1 MAKIELKIG
10 DKTYNRKWVDD
21 VSSTSQ
27 TSTDPSGI
35 NYGVIPSTGSAKLRD
50 VDGEIRADIESGVL
64 PISNATTKV
73 VINGNQIQEHI
84 TSDSNYNIIDR
95 ELNLQFSD
103 RLSLLDKVT
112 YEGMPL
118 RDYSMTAYEMLDD
131 VIGSYGGYC
140 KEMPINWVK
149 YQNGDAILV
158 SSKSNAIVVNTKSGY
173 EIIGTPIKVT
183 PHKNVEIEFSI
194 STTAY
199 TALSGKTGI
208 PVQVLNSKPTD
219 SDCSSILLASSYLDK
234 SGKENVGILRFTPT
248 TDLVYL
254 VINFGYAADNQ
265 TGITAQINYISV
277 NGNALSL
284 ATKSKAFNVLPAI
297 GAVSATIGD
306 KLFGVEIKYPY
317 LPKATYRETIEKFCV
332 LAQMTL
338 ALDEDGRIVF
348 YDARPLLKDNEKSTI
363 VPNSYKI
370 TNLNKTLFL
379 KNKIDGV
386 DIKQTKFNKS
396 TNSNALCGTD
406 EYKIVSVET
415 LVKQESDN
423 TAAFASVVMI
433 TYYMSITVKIPEK
446 NETALRQIKQMYSGV
461 DANGYPKIPYTV
473 AWRYENGNHDS
484 AGDSITYTTTSSG
497 DIAAAKWVNSSVTP
511 PQEIEHPMAVF
522 IKNTSGQEVWTSQ
535 QDLSTT
541 LKDNMFSYTNGFYV
555 GSFNILVGKEARYI
569 LNPNSKEIYEFC
581 RFIPKEV
588 SISYYG
594 RVEQIDFEEV
604 DCSSQNIENAVTP
617 VSIPTNEL
625 LQDEKVVASI
635 RDNILNDYSVGIPTA
650 DIDLFCGLGNWENG
664 EIVQPN
670 KLLKFDGEDGEW
682 RVTGRTFKYSGEPTL
697 GLELQKQ
704 HDLLTTIKKPTNVE
718 AIYWVEPDGTTP
730 LYQVDVSVYNSN
742 ISVLTC
748 YIIAY
753 DSTNVARDSVSF
765 SIGAISSAKK
775 QLNIS
780 STDEDGSQI
789 DWDGGTV
796 WVYFEYKNGTKSD
809 GVEVGFVKK
818 IKTYGTLKSPTNV
831 AITWQEDSFR
841 GGYFVRMTVTNPNDV
856 AVTANWDSYAAAKTG
871 TFSVGAS
878 STETYDLF
886 WAETNQ
892 DQNSLDG
899 RVYFSA
905 SGFEDSATVGFD

>member
-10 DKTYNRKWVDD
+10 DKIYNRKWVDD

-27 TSTDPSGI
+27 ISTDPAGI

-64 PISNATTKV
+64 PVSNATTK
-73 VINGNQIQEHI
+73 ISANGNQIQEHI

-173 EIIGTPIKVT
+173 EIIGTPLKVT
-183 PHKNVEIEFSI
+183 PNKNVEIEFSI

-234 SGKENVGILRFTPT
+234 SGKENVGVLRFMPT

-284 ATKSKAFNVLPAI
+284 ATKSKAFNVLTAA

-363 VPNSYKI
+363 VPNAYKI

-386 DIKQTKFNKS
+386 DISYMKVSDKVDINTLWDTWNSINNNYTKKTDNTPFTDVYISIQYFIGTATIPIKS
-396 TNSNALCGTD
+396 
-406 EYKIVSVET
+406 
-415 LVKQESDN
+415 SDN
-423 TAAFASVVMI
+423 LKQFLESTDFKFLSTGTHTSGIITSKVVSDGGGYGYNYEY
-433 TYYMSITVKIPEK
+433 TKREK
-446 NETALRQIKQMYSGV
+446 ESWTIDKFSETNYSG
-461 DANGYPKIPYTV
+461 
-473 AWRYENGNHDS
+473 
-484 AGDSITYTTTSSG
+484 TTT
-497 DIAAAKWVNSSVTP
+497 ATLPNNSTFEANIVGENIVINFKLPAS
-511 PQEIEHPMAVF
+511 QNYHYYEMALDGT
-522 IKNTSGQEVWTSQ
+522 IKSDVQIYNAEKFEVSFYGNT
-535 QDLSTT
+535 
-541 LKDNMFSYTNGFYV
+541 
-555 GSFNILVGKEARYI
+555 
-569 LNPNSKEIYEFC
+569 
-581 RFIPKEV
+581 KEV
-588 SISYYG
+588 S
-594 RVEQIDFEEV
+594 FEEV

-635 RDNILNDYSVGIPTA
+635 RDNILDDYSVGIPTA

-780 STDEDGSQI
+780 STDEAGSQI

-809 GVEVGFVKK
+809 GVEVGFIKK

-831 AITWQEDSFR
+831 AIKWKEDFSR
-841 GGYFVRMTVTNPNDV
+841 GGYFVEMTVTNPNDV

-878 STETYDLF
+878 STETSDLF

-892 DQNSLDG
+892 DQNNLDG

>member
-10 DKTYNRKWVDD
+10 DKIYNRKWVDD

-27 TSTDPSGI
+27 ISTDPAGI
-35 NYGVIPSTGSAKLRD
+35 NYSVIPSTGSAKLRD

-64 PISNATTKV
+64 PVSNATTK
-73 VINGNQIQEHI
+73 ISANGNQIQEHI

-149 YQNGDAILV
+149 YQNGDAIFV

-173 EIIGTPIKVT
+173 EIIGTPLKVT
-183 PHKNVEIEFSI
+183 PNKNVEIEFSI

-234 SGKENVGILRFTPT
+234 SGKENVGVLRFMPT
-248 TDLVYL
+248 TDLIYL

-265 TGITAQINYISV
+265 TGITAQINYIRV
-277 NGNALSL
+277 NGNSLSL
-284 ATKSKAFNVLPAI
+284 ATKSKAFNVLPAV

-348 YDARPLLKDNEKSTI
+348 YDARPLLKDNEKTTI
-363 VPNSYKI
+363 VPNAYKI

-386 DIKQTKFNKS
+386 DISYMKVSDKVDINTLWDTWSS
-396 TNSNALCGTD
+396 TNNNYTKKTDNTPFTDVYISIQYFIGTATIPI
-406 EYKIVSVET
+406 KS
-415 LVKQESDN
+415 SDN
-423 TAAFASVVMI
+423 LKQILEATDFKFLSTGTHTSGIITSKVVSDSGGYGYNYEY
-433 TYYMSITVKIPEK
+433 TKREK
-446 NETALRQIKQMYSGV
+446 ESWTIDKFSETNYSG
-461 DANGYPKIPYTV
+461 
-473 AWRYENGNHDS
+473 
-484 AGDSITYTTTSSG
+484 TTT
-497 DIAAAKWVNSSVTP
+497 ATLPNNSTFEANIVGENIVINFKLPAS
-511 PQEIEHPMAVF
+511 QNYHYYEMALDGT
-522 IKNTSGQEVWTSQ
+522 IKSDVQIYNAEKFEVSFYGNT
-535 QDLSTT
+535 
-541 LKDNMFSYTNGFYV
+541 
-555 GSFNILVGKEARYI
+555 
-569 LNPNSKEIYEFC
+569 
-581 RFIPKEV
+581 KEV
-588 SISYYG
+588 S
-594 RVEQIDFEEV
+594 FEEV

-635 RDNILNDYSVGIPTA
+635 RDNILDDYSAGIQTA

-704 HDLLTTIKKPTNVE
+704 HDLLTAIKKPTNVE

-780 STDEDGSQI
+780 STDEEGSQI

-809 GVEVGFVKK
+809 GVEVGFIKK

-831 AITWQEDSFR
+831 AIKWKEDSSR
-841 GGYFVRMTVTNPNDV
+841 GGYFVEMTVTNPNDV

-878 STETYDLF
+878 STETSDLF

-892 DQNSLDG
+892 DQNNLDG

>member
-21 VSSTSQ
+21 ISSTSQ
-27 TSTDPSGI
+27 ISTDPAGI
-35 NYGVIPSTGSAKLRD
+35 NYGVISSTGSAKLRD

-64 PISNATTKV
+64 PVSNAQTKV
-73 VINGNQIQEHI
+73 FINGNQIQEHI

-158 SSKSNAIVVNTKSGY
+158 SPKSNAIVVNTKSGY
-173 EIIGTPIKVT
+173 EIIGTPLKVT
-183 PHKNVEIEFSI
+183 PNKKVQIEFSI

-208 PVQVLNSKPTD
+208 PVQVLKSKPTD

-234 SGKENVGILRFTPT
+234 TGKENKGVLQFTPA

-265 TGITAQINYISV
+265 TGVTAQINYIRV
-277 NGNALSL
+277 DGNALSL
-284 ATKSKAFNVLPAI
+284 ATRSKAFNVSPAI

-306 KLFGVEIKYPY
+306 KLFGIEIKYPY
-317 LPKATYRETIEKFCV
+317 LPKTTYRETIEKFCV

-338 ALDEDGRIVF
+338 ALDEDGKIVF
-348 YDARPLLKDNEKSTI
+348 YDARPLLKDNETATI

-386 DIKQTKFNKS
+386 DISYMK
-396 TNSNALCGTD
+396 
-406 EYKIVSVET
+406 V
-415 LVKQESDN
+415 SDN
-423 TAAFASVVMI
+423 VDIDTLWHTWSSANNDYTKKTDSTPFADVYISIQYYIGTVTMPIKSSDNLKQLLEATDFKFLSTGIHTSGVI
-433 TYYMSITVKIPEK
+433 TSKVSGDNGSFYYKYKYTKEEK
-446 NETALRQIKQMYSGV
+446 ESWTIDKYSETNYSG
-461 DANGYPKIPYTV
+461 
-473 AWRYENGNHDS
+473 
-484 AGDSITYTTTSSG
+484 TTT
-497 DIAAAKWVNSSVTP
+497 ATLPNNSTFEANIVGENIVINFKLPAS
-511 PQEIEHPMAVF
+511 QNYQYYEMALDGT
-522 IKNTSGQEVWTSQ
+522 IKSDVQIYNAEKFEVSFYGNT
-535 QDLSTT
+535 
-541 LKDNMFSYTNGFYV
+541 
-555 GSFNILVGKEARYI
+555 
-569 LNPNSKEIYEFC
+569 KEI
-581 RFIPKEV
+581 
-588 SISYYG
+588 S
-594 RVEQIDFEEV
+594 FEEV

-635 RDNILNDYSVGIPTA
+635 RDTILDDYSSGIQTA

-704 HDLLTTIKKPTNVE
+704 HDLLTTLKKPTNVE

-730 LYQVDVSVYNSN
+730 LYQVDVSLYNSN

-753 DSTNVARDSVSF
+753 DATNVARDSVSF

-780 STDEDGSQI
+780 SVDEEGSQI
-789 DWDGGTV
+789 DWDGGNV

-809 GVEVGFVKK
+809 GVEAGFVKK
-818 IKTYGTLKSPTNV
+818 IKTVGTLKSPTNI
-831 AITWQEDSFR
+831 AITWNEDNDR

-856 AVTANWDSYAAAKTG
+856 AVTANWGSFTAQKTG
-871 TFSVGAS
+871 TFSIGAS
-878 STETYDLF
+878 STETADLF
-886 WAETNQ
+886 WIETNQ
-892 DQNSLDG
+892 DENNLDG
-899 RVYFSA
+899 SVYFSA
-905 SGFEDSATVGFD
+905 SGYENSATVGFD

>member
-10 DKTYNRKWVDD
+10 DKIYNRKWVDD

-27 TSTDPSGI
+27 ISTDPAGI

-64 PISNATTKV
+64 PVSNATTK
-73 VINGNQIQEHI
+73 ISANGNQIQEHI

-173 EIIGTPIKVT
+173 EIIGTPLKVT
-183 PHKNVEIEFSI
+183 PNKNVEIEFSI

-234 SGKENVGILRFTPT
+234 SGKENVGVLRFMPT

-254 VINFGYAADNQ
+254 VINFGYADDNQ
-265 TGITAQINYISV
+265 TGITAQINYIRV
-277 NGNALSL
+277 NGNSLSL
-284 ATKSKAFNVLPAI
+284 ATKSKAFNVLPAA
-297 GAVSATIGD
+297 GAVTATIGD

-338 ALDEDGRIVF
+338 ALDKDGRIVF

-363 VPNSYKI
+363 VPNAYKI

-386 DIKQTKFNKS
+386 DISYMKVSDRVDINTLWDTWSSINNNYTKKTDNTPFTDVYISIQYFIGTATIPIKS
-396 TNSNALCGTD
+396 
-406 EYKIVSVET
+406 
-415 LVKQESDN
+415 SDN
-423 TAAFASVVMI
+423 LKQILEATDFKFLSTGTHTSGIITSKVVSDSGGYGYNYEY
-433 TYYMSITVKIPEK
+433 TKREK
-446 NETALRQIKQMYSGV
+446 ESWTIDKFSETNYSG
-461 DANGYPKIPYTV
+461 
-473 AWRYENGNHDS
+473 
-484 AGDSITYTTTSSG
+484 TTT
-497 DIAAAKWVNSSVTP
+497 ATLPNNSAFEANIVGENIVINFKLPAS
-511 PQEIEHPMAVF
+511 QNYHYYEMALDGT
-522 IKNTSGQEVWTSQ
+522 IKSDVQIYNAEKFEVSFYGNT
-535 QDLSTT
+535 
-541 LKDNMFSYTNGFYV
+541 
-555 GSFNILVGKEARYI
+555 
-569 LNPNSKEIYEFC
+569 
-581 RFIPKEV
+581 KEV
-588 SISYYG
+588 S
-594 RVEQIDFEEV
+594 FEEV

-635 RDNILNDYSVGIPTA
+635 RDNILGDYSAGIPTA

-704 HDLLTTIKKPTNVE
+704 HDLLTAIKKPTNVE

-780 STDEDGSQI
+780 STDEEGSQI

-796 WVYFEYKNGTKSD
+796 WVYFEYKNVTKSD
-809 GVEVGFVKK
+809 GVEVGFIKK

-831 AITWQEDSFR
+831 VIKWKEDSFR
-841 GGYFVRMTVTNPNDV
+841 GGYFVEMTVTNPNDV
-856 AVTANWDSYAAAKTG
+856 AVTSNWDSYAAAKTG

-878 STETYDLF
+878 STETSDLF

-892 DQNSLDG
+892 DQNNLDG